1 MNRGDVTRNPVK
13 LGERYYLFKLGAVGK
28 NPDAQPFELV
38 RNQLEQGLRQEKAR
52 LKIDALLEENGV
64 KP

>member
-1 MNRGDVTRNPVK
+1 
-13 LGERYYLFKLGAVGK
+13 ERYYLFKLGAVGK